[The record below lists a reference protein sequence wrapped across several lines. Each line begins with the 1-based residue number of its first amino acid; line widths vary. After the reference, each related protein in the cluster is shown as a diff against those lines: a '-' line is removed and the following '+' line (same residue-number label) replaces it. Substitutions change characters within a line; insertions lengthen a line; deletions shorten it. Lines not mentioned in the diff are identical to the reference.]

1 MDFINAAVK
10 DLSMDKIRNA
20 AEDVLNQTLPKSELE
35 KKVFEVLSHKNWGAS
50 STILNE
56 LARDTY
62 DYDKYSAITKI
73 MWDAMDGR
81 PAAWRQVFKSLTLLE
96 HLLKNGSDRI
106 VEDARSRGHKLRGL
120 YNFNYYEGTTDRGV
134 GVREKSKQ
142 IMEVLQ
148 DNERVREERT
158 KARKL
163 REKFGGGMGMSGVG
177 SNGNKYEGFGND
189 SYSGGYGN
197 NGGGGNGGG
206 GGYGNSGIGSG
217 YSKSEKGYSGRYS
230 DETDSEPTSTSN
242 STPTF
247 ATAPKSE
254 LKTKPVKTKKVK
266 KKKAVVAVSTPAPE
280 VDLFSFDEAPA
291 SAPASSADDG
301 FDAFQGANND
311 IQFDAFG
318 NGNAS
323 NATQPQQTFDAFAG
337 ATLTSPPTSQQ
348 SSNQMQSPF
357 MMQQQAPMM
366 MQSNQAMMQQ
376 SVVNGGNVQANFGN
390 FSSAPAPV
398 PKQEDDFGDFSGV
411 STSTKS
417 ATPSTGPVDPMS
429 KLISLDTLAPNKSNA
444 PSKMYMPIPAPAP
457 ASNAF
462 SMSTFSSS
470 SNQSIAPLKK
480 PSSNATDAF
489 SGLDGLNKPA
499 TNLMAPVPVRKNGG
513 NTVMM
518 QNTGPSVVDTMGLN
532 DQGMAGI
539 NNSAQSMGSMT
550 SSKLSQQ
557 QQQMLY
563 AQQMQQMQAQG
574 IMNNQVNMMNN
585 MGMMYTP
592 QQQQQM
598 MMMNSMPSAGM
609 QMNMNPMMMNGGGMS
624 NQAHMQMGVMGGQ
637 PNDQKNMLGGQLMG
651 ENGFR

>member
-1 MDFINAAVK
+1 M
-10 DLSMDKIRNA
+10 
-20 AEDVLNQTLPKSELE
+20 
-35 KKVFEVLSHKNWGAS
+35 LSHKNWGAS

-62 DYDKYSAITKI
+62 DYDKYSVITKI

-96 HLLKNGSDRI
+96 HLLKNGADRI
-106 VEDARSRGHKLRGL
+106 VEDARSRGHKLRSL

-177 SNGNKYEGFGND
+177 SNGNRYEGYGND

-197 NGGGGNGGG
+197 NDGGGYANGGGGG

-217 YSKSEKGYSGRYS
+217 YSNSEKGYSGRYS
-230 DETDSEPTSTSN
+230 DEKDSEPTSTSN

-254 LKTKPVKTKKVK
+254 PKAKPAKTKKVK

-291 SAPASSADDG
+291 PAPASSADDG

-318 NGNAS
+318 NGNA
-323 NATQPQQTFDAFAG
+323 TQSQQTFDAFAG

-348 SSNQMQSPF
+348 SSNQMQSTF
-357 MMQQQAPMM
+357 MMQQQTPVMI
-366 MQSNQAMMQQ
+366 QSNQAVMQQ
-376 SVVNGGNVQANFGN
+376 SGVNGGNVQANFGN

-411 STSTKS
+411 STSTKNTTS
-417 ATPSTGPVDPMS
+417 STGPVDPMS
-429 KLISLDTLAPNKSNA
+429 KLISLDSLAPNKSNA
-444 PSKMYMPIPAPAP
+444 PSKIDMPIPAPAP

-470 SNQSIAPLKK
+470 SNQSIAPVKK
-480 PSSNATDAF
+480 PSSNVSDAF

-499 TNLMAPVPVRKNGG
+499 TNLMAPVPVRKKGG

-532 DQGMAGI
+532 NQGMPGI
-539 NNSAQSMGSMT
+539 NNNAQGMGSMPSNT
-550 SSKLSQQ
+550 LSQQ

-574 IMNNQVNMMNN
+574 MMNNQVNMMNN

-598 MMMNSMPSAGM
+598 MMMNSMPAAGM
-609 QMNMNPMMMNGGGMS
+609 QMNMNPMMMNGGGMT
-624 NQAHMQMGVMGGQ
+624 NQAQMQMGVMGGQ